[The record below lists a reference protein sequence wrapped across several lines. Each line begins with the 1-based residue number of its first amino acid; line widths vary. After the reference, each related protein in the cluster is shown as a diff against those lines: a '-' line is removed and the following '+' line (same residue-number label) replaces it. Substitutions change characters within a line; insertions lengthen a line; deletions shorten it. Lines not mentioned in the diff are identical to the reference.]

1 MTLIDELKV
10 INYSIIDCMKT
21 KGISL
26 KKNMLIKEILK
37 DEACFFKMEKKEAI
51 VVLKNLKVSDDM
63 IEETYKKL
71 TDSNEFYR
79 LCNTGIINENEKD
92 LKIKYDFYNNNPVMS
107 ERKHNKQYSALIEIK
122 KEKWYKKFFD
132 FFRNIF
138 MKNK

>member
-10 INYSIIDCMKT
+10 MNYSIIDCMKA

-26 KKNMLIKEILK
+26 KKNILIKEILK

-63 IEETYKKL
+63 LEETYKKL
-71 TDSNEFYR
+71 TDSDEFYR

-92 LKIKYDFYNNNPVMS
+92 LKIKYDFYNNVPFMS
-107 ERKHNKQYSALIEIK
+107 ERKHCKQESALVEIK
-122 KEKWYKKFFD
+122 NEKWYKRFFA
-132 FFRNIF
+132 FFRDLF
-138 MKNK
+138 MKSK